1 MTEITKFAL
10 YDFAGKPR
18 EFFIVSEDTVP
29 KPVLEP
35 TVSHHVVVID
45 RSGSMYSVMDDTK
58 TMVEK
63 VMCVEEYRTSGLLLT
78 LISYSSKGD
87 YTVHFSRTKVEDVL
101 APGSAHVKS
110 LRSIRATCLTSVS
123 GALNETLAHI
133 APGET
138 TAITVHTDG
147 WFNDASPASESKEV
161 NKWIKRVQKELPN
174 VFVNTVAYGDPRVVT
189 QIANKY
195 GSQAVVACVD
205 YSGNSEALSLLSAGG
220 RKVEK
225 VTLQSHLANL
235 KSAGVGEVMLQSVDR
250 DGKMAGYDLVLLRE
264 VAAQVSMPLIIAGG
278 AGSFADLVGAFA
290 AGADGAACGSLFNFG
305 DNNPLRA
312 KAFLKNQ
319 GVCVKRIG

>member
-1 MTEITKFAL
+1 VE
-10 YDFAGKPR
+10 R
-18 EFFIVSEDTVP
+18 
-29 KPVLEP
+29 PVLKRRVIPLELFRDQRLVK
-35 TVSHHVVVID
+35 TVQFGEGRDVGDPVKSSQVYSDQDADELIFLNID
-45 RSGSMYSVMDDTK
+45 GPNGNFSEFVRTVGRIASCCFVPLIVGGGIR
-58 TMVEK
+58 
-63 VMCVEEYRTSGLLLT
+63 EEE
-78 LISYSSKGD
+78 
-87 YTVHFSRTKVEDVL
+87 HADVL
-101 APGSAHVKS
+101 FAA
-110 LRSIRATCLTSVS
+110 
-123 GALNETLAHI
+123 GADKIL
-133 APGET
+133 
-138 TAITVHTDG
+138 
-147 WFNDASPASESKEV
+147 
-161 NKWIKRVQKELPN
+161 
-174 VFVNTVAYGDPRVVT
+174 VNTVAYGHPGVVT

-195 GSQAVVACVD
+195 GSQAVVAGVD

-235 KSAGVGEVMLQSVDR
+235 KNAGAGEIMLQSVDR
-250 DGKMAGYDLVLLRE
+250 DGKMAGYDLILLRE